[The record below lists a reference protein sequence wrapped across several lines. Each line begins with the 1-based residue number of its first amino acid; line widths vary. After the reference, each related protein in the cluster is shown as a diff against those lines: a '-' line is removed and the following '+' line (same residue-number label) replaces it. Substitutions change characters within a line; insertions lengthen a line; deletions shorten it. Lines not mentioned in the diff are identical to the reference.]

1 MIRLTQT
8 FPWFLTITA
17 MIAIALG
24 MEASPARMQVSGA
37 IQIGGEDAISTEVY
51 FLADGESADER
62 LNADELSGA
71 NADGTRIYLAYSE
84 ESMNSPTP
92 YFLRNLSL

>member
-1 MIRLTQT
+1 MNRLHQT

-17 MIAIALG
+17 VIAIALG

-37 IQIGGEDAISTEVY
+37 IQIDGEDALSTEVY

-62 LNADELSGA
+62 LRADELSGGSS
-71 NADGTRIYLAYSE
+71 DGTRIYLAYSDE
-84 ESMNSPTP
+84 FVNSPTP